1 MSTAAL
7 PVHANNNS
15 EFEGHV
21 EARSGR
27 IVEVKLDAREIMN
40 GLRTSGDKVTDLVKS
55 CRAAWDFEGCPWIEA
70 ECDRTGTVG
79 DKQLGELKTSR
90 LSSVGVGVFSLLAT
104 GGHLSL
110 AVRFTSGRGRAL

>member
-40 GLRTSGDKVTDLVKS
+40 GLRTNGDKVTDLVKS

-70 ECDRTGTVG
+70 ECDKTGNVG
-79 DKQLGELKTSR
+79 DKQIGELFVIGHVEENVEVE
-90 LSSVGVGVFSLLAT
+90 LSWGGSLFASCHWRT
-104 GGHLSL
+104 P
-110 AVRFTSGRGRAL
+110 